1 MKTAPRKKNQPAT
14 GLAGRSAWVAMVDG
28 TLITEPAPGHGTAM
42 RAEIPF
48 RQRGAA

>member
-1 MKTAPRKKNQPAT
+1 MGAR
-14 GLAGRSAWVAMVDG
+14 VAMVGG
-28 TLITEPAPGHGTAM
+28 TLIIELAPGHGTAM